1 MKRSSKS
8 NRVSWAP
15 GHNLC
20 QERLF
25 VSEECPSKVGGQV
38 QDHLRKKASLHL
50 LHSSGKEPN
59 DFPPGFE
66 GRHFLS
72 PFKRELSCFPMIHW
86 KCPPKLV
93 VSSNWHVT
101 AGEESQESQAQ
112 KLREMRALEA
122 VYPRPSSVPHSPVV
136 SVDVQ
141 DADYDDSLT
150 PVIPLV
156 PVEEEEAPEL
166 PSDLTGPLK
175 TSQSPALPPFLLSS
189 GTLNTS
195 KCNIPA
201 LNPLLS
207 EKPAFGKSP
216 NPGTTNLI
224 SAASAAVTAIMK
236 NKGHGSLIDT
246 GLLVKILSDPKM
258 IEDLAGGKQA
268 LPVTCRPF
276 TSSKSPLCEKPAL
289 VSLQSTASGNL
300 QPLHSEEQPWSKPT
314 CQIPISRPKPAMT
327 LPSMPSNGSS
337 CFQPS
342 QMHPTVTRAS
352 MHLDTAPASGFG
364 VCSSIPVPIPGGNVF
379 STPNSVPTVSTAPR
393 ESNATQIS
401 LEDFGPN
408 PMSNLVQPTLAMKP
422 VQPNSVPRA
431 GMKTSPMK
439 DVDYIKNLI
448 REHGTVNNEIHDRS
462 MPHNGRH
469 YIQTQNQ
476 ELIQNIKKRESKHK
490 FQKPCMYFKTPKGCR
505 NGSHCPFQHDPSF
518 QFQTGGPLD
527 APVAKKMKFG
537 GEIFGRT

>member
-1 MKRSSKS
+1 MI
-8 NRVSWAP
+8 P
-15 GHNLC
+15 L
-20 QERLF
+20 ERLF
-25 VSEECPSKVGGQV
+25 VSEDCPSKVGRQV
-38 QDHLRKKASLHL
+38 HDHLQKKASLHL

-66 GRHFLS
+66 GRHFLNPS
-72 PFKRELSCFPMIHW
+72 KKELSCFPMIQW
-86 KCPPKLV
+86 KCPPKFAM
-93 VSSNWHVT
+93 SSNWHVT

-122 VYPRPSSVPHSPVV
+122 VYPRPSSVPPSPVV
-136 SVDVQ
+136 SVDVE

-150 PVIPLV
+150 PIIPLV

-166 PSDLTGPLK
+166 PPDLTGPLK
-175 TSQSPALPPFLLSS
+175 TSQPPALPPFILSS

-195 KCNIPA
+195 KCNTPA
-201 LNPLLS
+201 LNPL
-207 EKPAFGKSP
+207 KPAFGKLP
-216 NPGTTNLI
+216 NPGTNLI

-258 IEDLAGGKQA
+258 IEELAGGKQA

-276 TSSKSPLCEKPAL
+276 TSSKPPLCEKPAA
-289 VSLQSTASGNL
+289 VSSQSTASGNL
-300 QPLHSEEQPWSKPT
+300 QPLHSEEQPWSKPP
-314 CQIPISRPKPAMT
+314 CQIPISCPKPA
-327 LPSMPSNGSS
+327 LPLPSNGSF

-352 MHLDTAPASGFG
+352 MHQDTAPASGFG
-364 VCSSIPVPIPGGNVF
+364 VCSSIPVGNMF

-393 ESNATQIS
+393 ESISTQVS
-401 LEDFGPN
+401 LKDFGPD
-408 PMSNLVQPTLAMKP
+408 PMSNLVQPALVMKP

-431 GMKTSPMK
+431 GMKTNPLK
-439 DVDYIKNLI
+439 DVEYIKNLI
-448 REHGTVNNEIHDRS
+448 REHGTVKNEIHERS

-469 YIQTQNQ
+469 YNHTQNQ
-476 ELIQNIKKRESKHK
+476 ELMQKIKKRESKHK

-505 NGSHCPFQHDPSF
+505 NGSDCLFQHDPSF

-537 GEIFGRT
+537 GEIVGRT